1 MMKMSVSRRMHV
13 AADAASTVCA
23 ASSSPIRVD
32 RLASL
37 ARRPRDTVCAAAL
50 LMTTLGIAHAQQT
63 TPANPAA
70 EAKADVELG
79 AVNVSGDWL
88 GTGLD
93 NSAKTFPGAR
103 TVVKKQQIEESG
115 ATSIGDVMR
124 RIPGVQA
131 TDNSGTAG
139 SAISLNIG
147 VRGLSGRFTPRSTVL
162 LDGIPMAVAPYGQP
176 QLSFAPVS
184 LFNIE
189 SIDVVRSGGAVRY
202 GPQNVGGVINFKTR
216 SIPNTPGLTADATVR
231 ENLYTTGGG
240 ANTQYGMF
248 LGTQMDNGLG
258 LALLYSGMVGR
269 DWRKGSDER
278 VNDLALK
285 WRYDITPSQQ
295 VYGKVSYYDVKS
307 KTPGGLSVAQYNAD
321 PFQNTRPNDYW
332 SGNRTGLDFGYL
344 NTLSETQEFEVRTFY
359 NESYRQSTLV
369 NSTYTQTTHQPRN
382 YQTFGIE
389 PRFTQ
394 RLFFGPTAHDVTVG
408 YRYVH
413 ERGDDNNWTTTL
425 ATGRNSATQ
434 TFNNFTNASAV
445 YIDDRMAWGNW
456 RFTPGVRYEAI
467 RSQRVDNASGATYRT
482 DNNKP
487 LPSVNLSYLV
497 NDAWTVFADYST
509 SFGPVQNSQLNS
521 MSANNPLVPELAR
534 TYEIGTRWTDKRWK
548 AELTAFHMR
557 FDNQILQ
564 VSGTNPPVFQN
575 IGATNHDGIET
586 AVDYTF
592 DRDSVLRGLN
602 VYANFTY
609 TRAIQKSGA
618 TAGLDVP
625 FYSRVTDTLGARYEI
640 GQWTFN
646 VSTTHQSS
654 QYSDLAN
661 TAVESADGS
670 NGKVPGFRVW
680 NLQTMYKLP
689 GYKNADVTVG
699 LNNVFDKRY
708 YTRNVDGNAG
718 RMVGAPRMVYVQGH
732 FGF

>member
-1 MMKMSVSRRMHV
+1 MKMSVSRR
-13 AADAASTVCA
+13 APAPADTTHIARAQGIHRFTA
-23 ASSSPIRVD
+23 HTRV
-32 RLASL
+32 
-37 ARRPRDTVCAAAL
+37 PRATACAAAL
-50 LMTTLGIAHAQQT
+50 LMATLGTAHAQQAT
-63 TPANPAA
+63 TAA

-124 RIPGVQA
+124 RIPGVQS

-147 VRGLSGRFTPRSTVL
+147 VRGLTGRYTPRSTVL

-231 ENLYTTGGG
+231 ENIYTAGGG
-240 ANTQYGMF
+240 ANTQYSAF

-258 LALLYSGMVGR
+258 LALLYSGMTGR

-278 VNDLALK
+278 VNDVALK

-295 VYGKVSYYDVKS
+295 VYGKLSYYDVKS
-307 KTPGGLSVAQYNAD
+307 KTPGGLTVAQFNAD

-332 SGNRTGLDFGYL
+332 SGNRTGVDFGYL
-344 NTLSETQEFEVRTFY
+344 NTISETQEFEVRTFF
-359 NESYRQSTLV
+359 NSSYRQSTLV
-369 NSTYTQTTHQPRN
+369 NSTFTSTTHQPRN
-382 YQTFGIE
+382 YETFGFE

-408 YRYVH
+408 YRYIH
-413 ERGDDNNWTTTL
+413 ERCDDNNWTTTL
-425 ATGRNSATQ
+425 ATGKNSATQ
-434 TFNNFTNASAV
+434 TFNNYTSANAF

-456 RFTPGVRYEAI
+456 RLTPGVRYEI
-467 RSQRVDNASGATYRT
+467 INSQRVDNASNATFRS
-482 DNNKP
+482 DNNKA

-497 NDAWTVFADYST
+497 NSAWTVFADYST
-509 SFGPVQNSQLNS
+509 SFGPVQNTQLNS
-521 MSANNPLVPELAR
+521 MSATNPLEPELAR
-534 TYEIGTRWTDKRWK
+534 TYEIGTRWTDSRWK
-548 AELTAFHMR
+548 AELTAFKMK

-564 VSGTNPPVFQN
+564 VPGIVPATFQN

-586 AVDYTF
+586 AIDYTF

-625 FYSRVTDTLGARYEI
+625 FYSRFTDTLGARYTI

-661 TAVESADGS
+661 TEAESADGS
-670 NGKVPGFRVW
+670 NGKVPGFRLW
-680 NLQTMYKLP
+680 NLQANYKIP
-689 GYKNADVTVG
+689 FYKNADVTVG

>member
-1 MMKMSVSRRMHV
+1 MKMSVYLRASA
-13 AADAASTVCA
+13 AADTARA
-23 ASSSPIRVD
+23 PRVG
-32 RLASL
+32 RLARH
-37 ARRPRDTVCAAAL
+37 ARVPRAAACASAL
-50 LMTTLGIAHAQQT
+50 LMATLATAHAQSVAQSAT
-63 TPANPAA
+63 SAS
-70 EAKADVELG
+70 DIELD

-93 NSAKTFPGAR
+93 GSVKTFPGAR
-103 TVVKKQQIEESG
+103 TVVKKAQIEASG

-131 TDNSGTAG
+131 SDNAGTAG

-147 VRGLSGRFTPRSTVL
+147 VRGLSGRYTPRSTVL

-216 SIPNTPGLTADATVR
+216 SIPNTPGLTGDATVR
-231 ENLYTTGGG
+231 QNVYTAGGG
-240 ANTQYGMF
+240 ANTQYGVF

-258 LALLYSGMVGR
+258 LALLYSGTVGR
-269 DWRKGSDER
+269 DWREGSDEH

-295 VYGKVSYYDVKS
+295 VYGKLSYYDVKS
-307 KTPGGLSVAQYNAD
+307 KTPGGLSVAQFNAD

-332 SGNRTGLDFGYL
+332 SGNRTGLDVGYL
-344 NTLSETQEFEVRTFY
+344 NTISDTQEFEIRTFY
-359 NESYRQSTLV
+359 NESYRQSTLI
-369 NSTYTQTTHQPRN
+369 NAAGTQTTHQPRN
-382 YQTFGIE
+382 YATFGIE

-394 RLFFGPTAHDVTVG
+394 RLYFGPTAHDVTVG
-408 YRYVH
+408 YRYIR
-413 ERGDDNNWTTTL
+413 ERGDDNNWSTTL

-434 TFNNFTNASAV
+434 TFYNYTSASAF

-456 RFTPGVRYEAI
+456 RLTPGVRYEFI
-467 RSQRVDNASGATYRT
+467 DSQRVNKSSGDTFRSDN
-482 DNNKP
+482 DKP

-497 NDAWTVFADYST
+497 NSAWTLFADYST
-509 SFGPVQNSQLNS
+509 SFGPVQNTQLNS
-521 MSANNPLVPELAR
+521 MSASNPLQPELAR
-534 TYEIGTRWTDKRWK
+534 TYEIGTRWTDARWR
-548 AELTAFHMR
+548 AELTAFKMK

-564 VSGTNPPVFQN
+564 VPGSTPAVFQN
-575 IGATNHDGIET
+575 IGATSHDGIET

-592 DRDSVLRGLN
+592 DRDSALRGLN

-625 FYSRVTDTLGARYEI
+625 FYSRFTDTLGARYEI

-646 VSTTHQSS
+646 VSTTHQSA

-661 TAVESADGS
+661 TEAESANGG
-670 NGKVPGFRVW
+670 NGKVPGFRLW
-680 NLQTMYKLP
+680 NLQAMYKIP

-699 LNNVFDKRY
+699 LNNVFDKRF